1 MTRPVIVVGVTS
13 SPRPSVVLPAAAD
26 MAAALDGELV
36 VVHVVHL
43 PAVVAAESIA
53 AAGAAIA
60 ADEADER
67 AVHLACVEALRAYRI
82 PWRFEPRRGEVA
94 HELQA
99 VAEEYDAACIVI
111 GRHGRHHLVHALS
124 GSPLH
129 PLVDNSVR
137 PVLVVPDP
145 VRADPPRRSV

>member
-1 MTRPVIVVGVTS
+1 MARPVIVVGVAS
-13 SPRPSVVLPAAAD
+13 SPDPLVVVRAAAD
-26 MAAALDGELV
+26 MAAALDGELI

-60 ADEADER
+60 ADEDAER
-67 AVHLACVEALRAYRI
+67 TVHLACVEVLGGYRI

-99 VAEEYDAACIVI
+99 VAEENDAACIVI
-111 GRHGRHHLVHALS
+111 GRHGRHHLIHALS

-129 PLVDNSVR
+129 PLVDSSLT
-137 PVLVVPDP
+137 PVLVVPTP
-145 VRADPPRRSV
+145 G